1 MHQLILI
8 NLFALCS
15 ALVPLAQLFSQNY
28 IFSQYVNLNRPTESL
43 ATFHKDYLD
52 HDLNKLGV
60 FLDLNCRQS
69 SLITNQVSHWL
80 HLSYYIF
87 NSMIFL

>member
-1 MHQLILI
+1 MKVLILI
-8 NLFALCS
+8 NLFDLRS
-15 ALVPLAQLFSQNY
+15 VLVPLSQLFSQNY

-69 SLITNQVSHWL
+69 SLITNEVSYRSHI
-80 HLSYYIF
+80 SNYMY
-87 NSMIFL
+87 NSMMFL